1 MRCASVSWGVMFLL
15 LAMGCS
21 GTGETMGGVG
31 GPPMWDKWL
40 VVVVGTHDNRLMP
53 FQSSGDPLAEDVAWP
68 KYTHE
73 HRE

>member
-1 MRCASVSWGVMFLL
+1 
-15 LAMGCS
+15 
-21 GTGETMGGVG
+21 
-31 GPPMWDKWL
+31 MWDKWL